1 MPRKPQQRRS
11 KETVNAIVQAGFI
24 SLSRHGM
31 EGTTTRHIAEIAGI
45 SVGSL
50 YEYFANKE
58 AVFDAMYQHAVKD
71 IVAII
76 RPLTPK
82 LVNMEIREAVITLL
96 REFRAWLLRDNSRYL
111 SYVSYTVHM
120 AHRDNLEPINKM
132 LMELVVQYVMHHP
145 HLLKL
150 PELPTKSYIIINGG
164 IFTIIRHLAEPN
176 PVISFDQLV
185 DGLGDMVAYM
195 VEGSLRE
202 LEASGE
208 H

>member
-1 MPRKPQQRRS
+1 MARKPQQHRS
-11 KETVNAIVQAGFI
+11 RETVRAIVEAGFI
-24 SLSRHGM
+24 ALGRYGM

-50 YEYFANKE
+50 YEYFTNKE
-58 AVFDAMYQHAVKD
+58 AVFDAMYQHAVSD

-76 RPLTPK
+76 RPLTPQ

-96 REFRAWLLRDNSRYL
+96 RAFRNWLLQEDSRYL

-145 HLLKL
+145 RLLQL
-150 PELPTKSYIIINGG
+150 PDLPTKAYIMINGG
-164 IFTIIRHLAEPN
+164 IFTIVRHLGEKN
-176 PVISFDQLV
+176 PVITFDQLV
-185 DGLGDMVAYM
+185 DGLGDMVTYM
-195 VEGSLRE
+195 VEGALRD
-202 LEASGE
+202 LDAGQG
-208 H
+208 